1 MSPCNLSIEVK
12 LVALRQ
18 SPTKLCIKQ
27 GSIHLPWMCVCVCVC
42 KHLVARCRIFRGH
55 LLGKTTCLMLQLVL
69 ISDLHFPSLSDM
81 FEFAFS
87 TSKFT
92 SRGCKQHIQ
101 SCTNEDTEW
110 CWWYHGWSPWR
121 TCQIRDETMLRLV
134 LLFRFS
140 KLLLRTFDL
149 FPLHVRLIFDASPIH
164 FRSGFDTC
172 PIQFRSGFDAC
183 PFHFLSQFTRPP
195 LWRTTGWTT

>member
-1 MSPCNLSIEVK
+1 MIYTYYILHIHICFWKPCTTLTRVPCQRFFFSKFWDHK
-12 LVALRQ
+12 LYENHRFSSKDTLERRV
-18 SPTKLCIKQ
+18 PTFFFFL
-27 GSIHLPWMCVCVCVC
+27 CVCVW
-42 KHLVARCRIFRGH
+42 KHLVTRCQLFR
-55 LLGKTTCLMLQLVL
+55 TR
-69 ISDLHFPSLSDM
+69 
-81 FEFAFS
+81 
-87 TSKFT
+87 TSNFL

-149 FPLHVRLIFDASPIH
+149 FPLHVRLIFDASPIQ
-164 FRSGFDTC
+164 FRSGFDT
-172 PIQFRSGFDAC
+172 C